1 MKGLTALARTAFDMG
16 AQEVHIQAWGSTV
29 QRMSS
34 VAFDLAGI
42 DPERIV
48 VKLPCTLEGTQTAAL
63 LRESNI
69 RVTLTGL
76 YAPPQVLVAQA
87 VGAEYAAPYLGRM
100 NDAYGGQE
108 GLAQVAEMQRSVE
121 GCHSRMRLLVASVRD
136 PYEMTRLSSLGCNTF
151 TISPTIAAKL
161 FNNPYTIDAAGDFEK
176 AANGNGGDEDLARV
190 SLRDVAAGLIREEA
204 TKA

>member
-1 MKGLTALARTAFDMG
+1 VKGLTTLAKTALDLG
-16 AQEVHIQAWGSTV
+16 AQEVQLQAWGPSV
-29 QRMSS
+29 QKLSS

-42 DPERIV
+42 DPHRIV

-108 GLAQVAEMQRSVE
+108 GLNQVVEMQKAIE

-136 PYEMTRLSSLGCNTF
+136 PVEMTRLTGAGCTTF
-151 TISPTIAAKL
+151 TISPTIAARL
-161 FNNPYTIDAAGDFEK
+161 FNNPYTIDAADEFEK
-176 AANGNGGDEDLARV
+176 AAKSNGGEEDLARV
-190 SLRDVAAGLIREEA
+190 SVSGFDI
-204 TKA
+204 

>member
-1 MKGLTALARTAFDMG
+1 VKGLTTLAKTALDLG
-16 AQEVHIQAWGSTV
+16 AQEVQLQAWGPSV
-29 QRMSS
+29 QKLSS

-42 DPERIV
+42 DPHRIV

-108 GLAQVAEMQRSVE
+108 GLNQVVEMQKAIE

-136 PYEMTRLSSLGCNTF
+136 PVEMTRLTGAGCTTF
-151 TISPTIAAKL
+151 TISPTIAARL
-161 FNNPYTIDAAGDFEK
+161 FNNPYTIDAADEFEK
-176 AANGNGGDEDLARV
+176 AAKSNGGEEDLARV
-190 SLRDVAAGLIREEA
+190 SLRDIAAAASRDDA
-204 TKA
+204 TR